1 MKRHPW
7 LVLAALTTLH
17 VIAHV
22 DRNIVLGFSPQITAE
37 LALSNT
43 QFGFLI
49 GPVWVLSYG
58 VMAPFLGSL
67 ADRYS
72 RPRIMAAG
80 IFVWSVCTAASGFAQ
95 DFGQIAAA
103 RFFVASGEAAL
114 VPAAIALLGD
124 VFDERRRG
132 TAAGVF
138 FIGIPVGIGLA
149 FVLAG
154 VFGASPGWRGTFT
167 ALGLIGVV
175 LSVPLAFVRDERAGR
190 AHEVGER
197 LFAQLRSLAAVLRGS
212 PRVVLAMMGFITVQL
227 IHAAFSFYQLW
238 LVRERG
244 LDPATIARQIGVLQI
259 VSGTLGAF
267 LGGVLADPLAAR
279 LRGGH
284 AAVLAW
290 LVAVGGPLIL
300 LHMFVEPGGPLFYLG
315 MAACFFLPL
324 ATCGSALA
332 ILQSEIPTRMRATA
346 VGVTIFGISV
356 VAIASGNV
364 AAGAAGDWLAQAGHR
379 NPLTVVLIGMYA
391 LVMASLTMFVAA
403 TRHPALGPAEAQ
415 EPIVARTPDLGRDER
430 RRARPTR

>member
-1 MKRHPW
+1 MMKRHPW
-7 LVLAALTTLH
+7 LVLAALLFLH

-22 DRNIVLGFSPQITAE
+22 DRNILVGFSPQITAE

-43 QFGFLI
+43 QFGFLA

-58 VMAPFLGSL
+58 LMAPFLGSL
-67 ADRYS
+67 ADRYG

-80 IFVWSVCTAASGFAQ
+80 IAVWSLCTAASGVAH
-95 DFGQIAAA
+95 DFGQIALA

-114 VPAAIALLGD
+114 IPAAIALLGD

-138 FIGIPVGIGLA
+138 FMGIPIGIGLA

-154 VFGASPGWRGTFT
+154 VAGTTLGWRGTFT

-175 LSVPLAFVRDERAGR
+175 VSVPLAFVRDERSKL
-190 AHEVGER
+190 AHVVGEP
-197 LFAQLRSLAAVLRGS
+197 LLAQLGSVAAVMRAS
-212 PRVVLAMMGFITVQL
+212 PRVVFATTGFIMVQL

-244 LDPATIARQIGVLQI
+244 LDPETIARQIGVLQM
-259 VSGTLGAF
+259 VCGTLGAL

-284 AAVLAW
+284 PTVLAL
-290 LVAVGGPLIL
+290 LVAVGGPLML
-300 LHMFVEPGGPLFYLG
+300 LHLFVVPGGALFYLG
-315 MAACFFLPL
+315 MGASFFLPL

-332 ILQSEIPTRMRATA
+332 IIQGEVPNRMRATA
-346 VGVTIFGISV
+346 VGVAILGVNVF
-356 VAIASGNV
+356 AIAFGNL
-364 AAGAAGDWLAQAGHR
+364 AAGATSDWLTRAGYGK
-379 NPLTVVLIGMYA
+379 PLTAVLIGMYA
-391 LVMASLTMFVAA
+391 VVMASLAMFVAA
-403 TRHPALGPAEAQ
+403 ARRPAL
-415 EPIVARTPDLGRDER
+415 
-430 RRARPTR
+430 RPTEGEDRNVRRMLDA